1 VLNEILNATSFK
13 FFIAGVC
20 ASLVAWFGGWDTL
33 LKFLVFLVVFDYIT
47 GIIAAWVEKK
57 VSSNIGAR
65 GIAKK
70 ICLFIPIGIAFW
82 LDQLFGSDSVLRS
95 MAIGFYIGNEGISL
109 TENLTRIGV
118 PMPPFITESLQQVG
132 KLLHL
137 KNPMDKDS

>member
-1 VLNEILNATSFK
+1 LDEIINGLSFK
-13 FFIAGVC
+13 LLTGAVC
-20 ASLVAWFGGWDTL
+20 GSLVAWFGGWDTL
-33 LKFLVFLVVFDYIT
+33 FKFLVFLVVLDYLT
-47 GIIAAWVEKK
+47 GIIAAWTEQK
-57 VSSNIGAR
+57 VSSNIGAK

-70 ICLFIPIGIAFW
+70 VCLFIPVGIAYW

-137 KNPMDKDS
+137 KNSTDK